1 MSIQDFF
8 NTVVVSIQHIGTIYF
23 LLLVVLDIVLW
34 RIHPALGT
42 IGAILLI
49 AYLLGMF

>member
-1 MSIQDFF
+1 M
-8 NTVVVSIQHIGTIYF
+8 
-23 LLLVVLDIVLW
+23 LVVLDIVLW

>member
-1 MSIQDFF
+1 MSITDFF
-8 NTVVVSIQHIGTIYF
+8 NTVVASVQAIGYIWF
-23 LLLVVLDIVLW
+23 FVLVLADIVLW
-34 RIHPALGT
+34 RIHPALGV